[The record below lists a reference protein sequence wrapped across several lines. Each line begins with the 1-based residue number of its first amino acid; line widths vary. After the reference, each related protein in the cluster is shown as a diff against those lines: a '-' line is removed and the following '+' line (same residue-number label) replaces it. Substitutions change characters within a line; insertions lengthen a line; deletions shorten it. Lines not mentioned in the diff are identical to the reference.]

1 MSPLHTPAAGRGR
14 VAQTVSACVHKRRW
28 RLWIPNKR
36 RNQGTGDFARA
47 FRTSVSSPHPSCCV
61 VQTKSQHASTKR
73 DGGWWIPAEP
83 RNLST
88 GDFAPAFR
96 TCVPRNG
103 SVSRE
108 RAANWWS
115 RGGGVDRTGQKRLQ
129 IDTFDGGFQPK
140 DTALERNI
148 SHTTSSRTYQRVT
161 PLAESPHARGQAST
175 QAADPTTRKRKKRWL
190 LTDFFSANGSQ
201 GLCAWK
207 TPGHHGAEGRS

>member
-28 RLWIPNKR
+28 RLRIPNKR

-96 TCVPRNG
+96 TCVGFLPRNG

-108 RAANWWS
+108 RA
-115 RGGGVDRTGQKRLQ
+115 DR
-129 IDTFDGGFQPK
+129 
-140 DTALERNI
+140 
-148 SHTTSSRTYQRVT
+148 
-161 PLAESPHARGQAST
+161 
-175 QAADPTTRKRKKRWL
+175 